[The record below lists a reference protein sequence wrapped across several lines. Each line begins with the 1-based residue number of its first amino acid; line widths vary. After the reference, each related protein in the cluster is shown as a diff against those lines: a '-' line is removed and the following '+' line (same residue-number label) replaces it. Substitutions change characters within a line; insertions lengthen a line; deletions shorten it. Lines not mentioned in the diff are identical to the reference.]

1 MIRLAIAL
9 LFTTGIRRGELLALK
24 IGDYNPRESTLHI
37 RETKFY
43 KSRLLPI
50 NGSIAAEMDQCL
62 RARSQRKL
70 PVSRIRPSSGT
81 PPGVEELTAAR
92 VCDAAIQPL
101 LQKCGIVTAKGKL
114 PRIHDFRHSFAV
126 NALLRWYRAG
136 ADVEAK
142 LPLLAT
148 YLGHGSAV
156 STHYYLHFIEPLRTA
171 ASERFA
177 NRYGELVSPLPTAA
191 RRRAMKTGLPNLLGA
206 AIRDYFT
213 DHLPRLRGTSPHTIH
228 SYRDSIVLLLR
239 FLSRQRN
246 KPVTGLDLTDLDPP
260 GILAFLAHL
269 EQERNNGVST
279 RNVRLSAIHA
289 FFHFVAARNPEH
301 LELAQRVLGIP
312 FKRARQR
319 AIDYLEYEEIDAIL
333 KAINR
338 ATLQGSRDYALL
350 ATMFNTG
357 GRVQEI
363 AELRACD
370 LQLTKPFQV
379 RLFGKGRKER
389 YCPLWPQ
396 TAAVLRAFC
405 HQRNLDLRS
414 ESHLFLNHRGQPL
427 TRFGIRHILARC
439 LGLAYE
445 RAPNLRKKR
454 LHPHSVRH
462 STAVALL
469 KSGVDLST
477 ISHLLG
483 HASPT
488 TTNRYAKV
496 DLEMKRQAI
505 AKVKPV
511 PRRSRTPWS
520 KDRTILDWLESL

>member
-1 MIRLAIAL
+1 MKA
-9 LFTTGIRRGELLALK
+9 
-24 IGDYNPRESTLHI
+24 
-37 RETKFY
+37 
-43 KSRLLPI
+43 
-50 NGSIAAEMDQCL
+50 GS
-62 RARSQRKL
+62 
-70 PVSRIRPSSGT
+70 
-81 PPGVEELTAAR
+81 
-92 VCDAAIQPL
+92 
-101 LQKCGIVTAKGKL
+101 
-114 PRIHDFRHSFAV
+114 
-126 NALLRWYRAG
+126 
-136 ADVEAK
+136 
-142 LPLLAT
+142 
-148 YLGHGSAV
+148 
-156 STHYYLHFIEPLRTA
+156 
-171 ASERFA
+171 
-177 NRYGELVSPLPTAA
+177 
-191 RRRAMKTGLPNLLGA
+191 PNLLGA
-206 AIRDYFT
+206 VIRDYFT
-213 DHLPRLRGTSPHTIH
+213 DHLPRLRGTSPHTLH

-239 FLSRQRN
+239 FVAREQR
-246 KPVTGLDLTDLDPP
+246 KPITNLDLTDLDPP
-260 GILAFLAHL
+260 GILAFLRHL

-289 FFHFVAARNPEH
+289 FFHFVASRTPEH

-312 FKRARQR
+312 FKRAGQR
-319 AIDYLEYEEIDAIL
+319 AIHYLEYEEIDVVL
-333 KAINR
+333 KAVNR
-338 ATLQGSRDYALL
+338 STAQGCRDYALL

-363 AELRACD
+363 ADLRACD

-396 TAAVLRAFC
+396 TAAVLKAFC
-405 HQRNLDLRS
+405 DQRNLDLRS
-414 ESHLFLNHRGQPL
+414 ENRVFLNHRGQPL
-427 TRFGIRHILARC
+427 TRFGIRHILSRC
-439 LGLAYE
+439 LVIACGN
-445 RAPNLRKKR
+445 APNLRKKR

-511 PRRSRTPWS
+511 PRRSRTPWG
-520 KDRTILDWLESL
+520 KDHTILDWLESL

>member
-1 MIRLAIAL
+1 M
-9 LFTTGIRRGELLALK
+9 K
-24 IGDYNPRESTLHI
+24 KP
-37 RETKFY
+37 
-43 KSRLLPI
+43 
-50 NGSIAAEMDQCL
+50 GS
-62 RARSQRKL
+62 
-70 PVSRIRPSSGT
+70 
-81 PPGVEELTAAR
+81 
-92 VCDAAIQPL
+92 
-101 LQKCGIVTAKGKL
+101 
-114 PRIHDFRHSFAV
+114 
-126 NALLRWYRAG
+126 
-136 ADVEAK
+136 
-142 LPLLAT
+142 
-148 YLGHGSAV
+148 
-156 STHYYLHFIEPLRTA
+156 
-171 ASERFA
+171 
-177 NRYGELVSPLPTAA
+177 
-191 RRRAMKTGLPNLLGA
+191 NLLGA
-206 AIRDYFT
+206 IIQEYFM

-239 FLSRQRN
+239 FLSRYR
-246 KPVTGLDLTDLDPP
+246 KKLITTLDLADLDPA
-260 GILAFLAHL
+260 GILAFLSYL
-269 EQERNNGVST
+269 EQERQNGVST

-289 FFHFVAARNPEH
+289 LFHFVASRNPEH

-312 FKRARQR
+312 FKRTRQR

-333 KAINR
+333 KTINR
-338 ATLQGSRDYALL
+338 TSLQGSRDYALL
-350 ATMFNTG
+350 AAMFNTG
-357 GRVQEI
+357 ARVQEV
-363 AELRACD
+363 ADLRASD
-370 LQLTKPFQV
+370 LQLTKPFQL

-396 TAAVLRAFC
+396 TAAVLSAFC
-405 HQRNLDLRS
+405 RQRNLDLRS
-414 ESHLFLNHRGQPL
+414 ESHVFLNHRGQPI

-439 LGLAYE
+439 LAAACD